1 MLELMGGWTRLRG
14 DGVMIVVLVWVTRS
28 HSLYDFFFLG
38 IGLALWAWMGWEVF
52 IICMGWDWHGCF
64 PSNVDMMC

>member
-28 HSLYDFFFLG
+28 HSLYDFFFLALGWRYGHGWVGKCLSFAWDG
-38 IGLALWAWMGWEVF
+38 IGMVV
-52 IICMGWDWHGCF
+52 F